1 MKKFLTLKNLILCG
15 VSLLALLVFIFS
27 FSTNVNMY
35 DAAGNLTGRSLA
47 VIWGGKTD
55 IGIGYVLSVKYEY
68 PVAANHSA
76 LALPL
81 IGSLLVFLAG
91 ICALCLGLF
100 GEKFLKDAKTL
111 KICMFVLA
119 GLMVLGGVFVLLT
132 PLSFFN
138 VIAKERA
145 ELQGVDVETMK
156 ELMKA
161 QGGTLK
167 STKAIVSGIMAI
179 LGGAA
184 VVVSQLLPA
193 KKD

>member
-15 VSLLALLVFIFS
+15 VCLLALLVFIFS

-35 DAAGNLTGRSLA
+35 NPNGDLSGRSLA
-47 VIWGGKTD
+47 VIWGGKID
-55 IGIGYVLSVKYEY
+55 VSIVAGIEFRGV
-68 PVAANHSA
+68 ANHAA

-100 GEKFLKDAKTL
+100 GEKLLKDAKTL

-138 VIAKERA
+138 MVAKERA

-156 ELMKA
+156 EWMKA